1 MYDMNKLIKEG
12 RDIMQHNSKKNISAF
27 EMKSVKDISNDEY
40 HFAENMFFV
49 GVALGSRLSQEAKSA
64 VTDGARN
71 R

>member
-1 MYDMNKLIKEG
+1 MYNMNKLIKEG
-12 RDIMQHNSKKNISAF
+12 RDIMQHNSKNNISVF
-27 EMKSVKDISNDEY
+27 EMRSVKDICDDEY